1 MKRCLPQVNISFFMF
16 LKEQSKS
23 YTTIGTKKND
33 SFFQLSFFTFISRV
47 AESNVLSVPF

>member
-23 YTTIGTKKND
+23 YTTIGTKKRQ
-33 SFFQLSFFTFISRV
+33 FFSTIVFLISSV
-47 AESNVLSVPF
+47 VLRNHT